1 MHHEPAGPSPDLVPE
16 VLSQHPLAYLLGL
29 QGIALLRAWSG
40 EFDREYAEA
49 RIAEI
54 RALLDAA
61 DELGPGIDVPVIP
74 TAEAY
79 DGWAPAYDAPRNLML
94 EREQELVWPILDGL
108 PVGVALDVAC
118 GTGRHA
124 AHLAGLG
131 HRVIGTDVSPAMLEV
146 ARAKLPDAELHLAD
160 MRELPVPDDHV
171 DTVVT
176 GLAISHVPDLAP
188 VFAEFARVLRPGG
201 HLVVSD
207 ARGPMEGARLYP
219 MVFEDREGKPG
230 FMRSW
235 MHSTSA
241 FLQAALPLG
250 LRVESCAEV
259 VRDTDMVDATGTEY
273 LDDEQVIPWSHLEG
287 EPPGIWELH
296 PWAPAA
302 TNANFRVKP
311 SSIVWHFQLEG

>member
-1 MHHEPAGPSPDLVPE
+1 MEHLPAGPAPDLAPDVI
-16 VLSQHPLAYLLGL
+16 SQHPMAYLLGL
-29 QGIALLRAWSG
+29 QGIALFRAWNG
-40 EFDREYAEA
+40 EFDRDYAEA

-61 DELGPGIDVPVIP
+61 DSIGAGIDVPVIP

-79 DGWAPAYDAPRNLML
+79 DGWAPFYDGPRNLML
-94 EREQELVWPILDGL
+94 EREQVLVHAILDRL
-108 PVGVALDVAC
+108 PVGRALDVAC

-124 AHLAGLG
+124 AYLAGLG
-131 HRVIGTDVSPAMLEV
+131 HTIIGTDVSPAMLDV

-160 MRELPVPDDHV
+160 MHALPVADASV

-176 GLAISHVPDLAP
+176 GLAVNHVPDLRP

-207 ARGPMEGARLYP
+207 SRGLMEGARLYP
-219 MVFEDREGKPG
+219 MAFEDRDGKPG

-235 MHSTSA
+235 VHSTSS
-241 FLQAALPLG
+241 FLHAALPLG
-250 LRVESCAEV
+250 LRVLACEEV
-259 VRDTDMVDATGTEY
+259 GRDEDMVDATGTEY
-273 LDDEQVIPWSHLEG
+273 LDDEPVRPWAAGDE
-287 EPPGIWELH
+287 EPASIWELH

-302 TNANFRVKP
+302 TNANFRGKP
-311 SSIVWHFQLEG
+311 SCIVWHFQLEA